1 MNNRQ
6 KAILL
11 ITIWIIQYMFPPMW
25 YSYTRFMLHQTFVQT
40 QIASKQTDVITIQFA
55 NPKLIHWESNHS
67 EILYHN
73 QLYDVISKVSDKGKT
88 ILICKSDA
96 NETHFLAIYTKLKT
110 EQKVLAFKLFK
121 SIQLISFYSSDKEAF
136 GVKPFEQPVTQFSI
150 EQSDKTNSGNF
161 KVPHQPP
168 ERNHFS

>member
-1 MNNRQ
+1 MNNSQ

-11 ITIWIIQYMFPPMW
+11 ITIWIIQYMFPPIW

-40 QIASKQTDVITIQFA
+40 QTASKQTDVITIQFD

-67 EILYHN
+67 EIFYHN
-73 QLYDVISKVSDKGKT
+73 QLYDVISKVSKKGKT
-88 ILICKSDA
+88 IFICKSDA
-96 NETHFLAIYTKLKT
+96 NETHFLAIYNKLKT
-110 EQKVLAFKLFK
+110 EQKFLAFKLFK
-121 SIQLISFYSSDKEAF
+121 STQLISFYSFDNEAF
-136 GVKPFEQPVTQFSI
+136 RIKPFVKPATKFSI
-150 EQSDKTNSGNF
+150 EPLDKTNSGNF